1 MIYQFIQEFINQNDP
16 VEDVDN
22 NASIIFECERC
33 STNLSQDTIL
43 DHQCQANENK
53 IHKYESEIIEADK
66 IDEVEV
72 IVEYEED
79 GLEDNICHN
88 NLRTTDSAGI
98 NFSKL
103 DYFYFRIILNLNTIL
118 PPLFR
123 LFFST
128 NVFFL
133 SSKLCL

>member
-1 MIYQFIQEFINQNDP
+1 MIYNFIQELFNQNDP

-33 STNLSQDTIL
+33 STNLTQDTIL
-43 DHQCQANENK
+43 DHQCHANEEK

-79 GLEDNICHN
+79 GLEENICHD
-88 NLRTTDSAGI
+88 NLRTTYSSGN
-98 NFSKL
+98 NFSNL
-103 DYFYFRIILNLNTIL
+103 DYFLFRIVLHLKIKNNNFTSIIQT
-118 PPLFR
+118 F
-123 LFFST
+123 
-128 NVFFL
+128 
-133 SSKLCL
+133 